1 MGRVKCEIASVI
13 CLALLAVSVPV
24 RAQEAAQE
32 KKPAPAPMTTKA
44 TKIWEK
50 VADGVWEAKVP
61 RFPYD
66 KKEEYKPEF
75 AVIRLSP
82 ERYEEFKKDRK
93 EFVNKHKI
101 FGKVEVK
108 KQDLFYETTP
118 KKEDPDD
125 SYWYLVVV
133 HWPSSTAAIT
143 SYPGWT
149 DPK

>member
-1 MGRVKCEIASVI
+1 MGRVKSEIVSVI
-13 CLALLAVSVPV
+13 WLLLLAVSMPV
-24 RAQEAAQE
+24 GAQEAAQE
-32 KKPAPAPMTTKA
+32 KKPAPVPMTTKA

-50 VADGVWEAKVP
+50 LANGVWEAKVP

-93 EFVNKHKI
+93 EFVNKYKI
-101 FGKVEVK
+101 FDKEVK
-108 KQDLFYETTP
+108 KQDLFYEAKP
-118 KKEDPDD
+118 KQEDPDD
-125 SYWYLVVV
+125 SYWYLVVA

-149 DPK
+149 EPK

>member
-13 CLALLAVSVPV
+13 CLALLVVRVPV

-32 KKPAPAPMTTKA
+32 KKPAPVPITTKA
-44 TKIWEK
+44 AKTWEK
-50 VADGVWEAKVP
+50 LANGVWEAKIP

-75 AVIRLSP
+75 AVIRLTP

-93 EFVNKHKI
+93 AFVNKHKI

-108 KQDLFYETTP
+108 KQDLFYEATP
-118 KKEDPDD
+118 KKDDPED

-133 HWPSSTAAIT
+133 HWPSSTAAIA

-149 DPK
+149 EPK

>member
-13 CLALLAVSVPV
+13 CLALLAVSLAV

-32 KKPAPAPMTTKA
+32 KKPAPPPMTTKT

-66 KKEEYKPEF
+66 KKEEYKQEF
-75 AVIRLSP
+75 AVIRLTP

-93 EFVNKHKI
+93 EFVNKHKV
-101 FGKVEVK
+101 FDKEVK

-118 KKEDPDD
+118 KKEDPDN
-125 SYWYLVVV
+125 SYYYLVVV

-149 DPK
+149 EPK

>member
-1 MGRVKCEIASVI
+1 MGRVKSEIVSVI
-13 CLALLAVSVPV
+13 CLALLAVSVPL
-24 RAQEAAQE
+24 RAQETAQE
-32 KKPAPAPMTTKA
+32 KKPAPAPITTKA
-44 TKIWEK
+44 AKTWEK
-50 VADGVWEAKVP
+50 LANGVWEAKVP

-101 FGKVEVK
+101 FDKEVK
-108 KQDLFYETTP
+108 KQDLFYEATP
-118 KKEDPDD
+118 KQEDPED

-133 HWPSSTAAIT
+133 HWPSSTAAIS

-149 DPK
+149 EPK

>member
-1 MGRVKCEIASVI
+1 MGRVKSEIVCVI
-13 CLALLAVSVPV
+13 WLALLAVSVPV
-24 RAQEAAQE
+24 GAQEAAQE
-32 KKPAPAPMTTKA
+32 KKPAPAPMTSKT
-44 TKIWEK
+44 TKIWQR
-50 VADGVWEAKVP
+50 VANGVWEAKVP

-93 EFVNKHKI
+93 EFVNKYKI
-101 FGKVEVK
+101 FDKEVK
-108 KQDLFYETTP
+108 KQDLFYEAKP
-118 KKEDPDD
+118 KQEDPDD
-125 SYWYLVVV
+125 SYWYLVVA

-149 DPK
+149 EPK

>member
-1 MGRVKCEIASVI
+1 MGRVKSEIVSVI
-13 CLALLAVSVPV
+13 WLALLAVSVPMG
-24 RAQEAAQE
+24 AQEAAQE

-50 VADGVWEAKVP
+50 LANGVSEAKVP

-101 FGKVEVK
+101 FDKEVK
-108 KQDLFYETTP
+108 KQDLFYEATP
-118 KKEDPDD
+118 KQEDPED

-133 HWPSSTAAIT
+133 HWPSSTAAIS

-149 DPK
+149 EPK

>member
-1 MGRVKCEIASVI
+1 MGRFKNEIVSVI
-13 CLALLAVSVPV
+13 WLALLAASLPV
-24 RAQEAAQE
+24 GAQEAAQE
-32 KKPAPAPMTTKA
+32 KKPAPPPMTTKA

-50 VADGVWEAKVP
+50 LANGVWEAKVP

-101 FGKVEVK
+101 FDKEVK
-108 KQDLFYETTP
+108 KQELFSETTP

-125 SYWYLVVV
+125 SYWYLVVA

-149 DPK
+149 EPK

>member
-1 MGRVKCEIASVI
+1 MGRVKSEIVSVI
-13 CLALLAVSVPV
+13 CLALLAVSVPL

-32 KKPAPAPMTTKA
+32 KKPAPAPITTKA
-44 TKIWEK
+44 AKTWEK
-50 VADGVWEAKVP
+50 LANGVWEAKVP

-108 KQDLFYETTP
+108 KQDLFYEATP
-118 KKEDPDD
+118 KQEDPED

-133 HWPSSTAAIT
+133 HWPSSTAAIS

-149 DPK
+149 EPK

>member
-1 MGRVKCEIASVI
+1 MGRVKRAVMIGI
-13 CLALLAVSVPV
+13 GLALLGVCVPV
-24 RAQEAAQE
+24 HAQEAAQE
-32 KKPAPAPMTTKA
+32 KKPASAPAKTKA
-44 TKIWEK
+44 TKIWQR
-50 VADGVWEAKVP
+50 VADGVWEAKIP
-61 RFPYD
+61 SFPYD

-75 AVIRLSP
+75 AVIRLTP

-101 FGKVEVK
+101 FDKEVK
-108 KQDLFYETTP
+108 KQDLFSETTP

-149 DPK
+149 EPK